1 MKKKK
6 RQGLR
11 GVLSLCLAAA
21 MLFGAAPH
29 VAAADGWSVLE
40 QQLDAQLAQDN
51 DTNYNG
57 YLVKIKDGI
66 SKKRAASLEK
76 KAAEEGVQPLETD
89 GSVYLAETLDDAKA
103 LGDSAAIE
111 YIEPN
116 YLMRMTDR
124 VSNPGESDNG
134 RHLALMQVEDA
145 WKYGITGTDIDTDYD
160 MGGDGNP
167 MDQIVVAVIDSGLD
181 PDHED
186 IDYSHVL
193 AGRDFVYD
201 GENTRDVMGH
211 GTFVTGQI
219 AAVRGNETGIAGIAD
234 QVYVMPLRV
243 FIAET
248 TETSIIVNA
257 INYACQ
263 QREDFDK
270 TNGKEGANISVINM
284 SLGGEDGTTTMEN
297 AVKRAIDAGII
308 VIVAAG
314 NDGDTRASYPAQYAI
329 GIGSTDRTGTYS
341 YYTQILSKGNGAG
354 YENKVWVSAPGE
366 NYTSL
371 WYDGGYYYGS
381 GTSFS
386 APEVSALAA
395 ISVSLQNDLTS
406 CYAGTDS
413 AAAITTNHGAFR
425 QLLKETAQ
433 EKHATARS
441 DINGQDIYY
450 GWGIVSFSNMIERLT
465 NLSKNAGQAAQLQIS
480 AQNAAGTAL
489 TAEQNALTVH
499 LYQDDTEILPQN
511 GSYAVTIGQSY
522 RYELMAN
529 KYSKLTGTFT
539 PVRASHKLVL
549 TLDGAE
555 YKTVFQVVDTAG
567 EQVEDAR
574 ISVTSASG
582 KSLDKQTD
590 GSFLTK
596 NGKYSYTVTA
606 DNYFK
611 ETGEFTVDD
620 ATNDY
625 AEGKNPVQVAM
636 RGMRDVCSVSFNVTA
651 TDLTPNATVT
661 VRDTRG
667 KSVTAYK
674 KGVWA
679 LDPGEYSYT
688 VTSTLY
694 KSLQGSFTVTE
705 QERGQSKVISAKMT
719 DRLYMVLLDVQP
731 AVLLESGDAT
741 ITLKNEQG
749 ETIAPSKG
757 MPGEYRLTKG
767 YYYYE
772 VAAEGYQ
779 TARGAFTIPRTSS
792 YIDIRLQAGAAAPCE
807 HDFTV
812 ETLRKATC
820 AAAGLARY
828 TCNLCGLRYQDE
840 TKALGHDAVEDA
852 AVKAGCET
860 AGLTAGSHCDRCGK
874 VLQAQETIP
883 ATGHS
888 WDDGVVVTPATVRTD
903 GQMRYTCTACG
914 TERME
919 VIPAT
924 DAPSFADVPESAW
937 FYEAVSYV
945 AAQQLMVGM
954 TETTFA
960 PQLTLNR
967 SMMAAIFY
975 RLAGSPK
982 VTGAASFQDVPAD
995 DWFTKSVA
1003 WAEQNGIIAGYGNGK
1018 FGPKDS
1024 ITREQMASLFYRYAA
1039 YQKEDTAVEGSL
1051 DGFHDADQISA
1062 WAADAVRWAVARGVI
1077 SGDTSGNFR
1086 PAGTATRAEVASVL
1100 MRYLR
1105 R

>member
-11 GVLSLCLAAA
+11 GALSLCLAAA

-57 YLVKIKDGI
+57 YLVKIKDNI

-76 KAAEEGVQPLETD
+76 KAAAEGVRPLETD

-124 VSNPGESDNG
+124 VSGPSESDNG
-134 RHLALMQVEDA
+134 RHLALMQAEEA

-167 MDQIVVAVIDSGLD
+167 MDQIIVAVIDSGLD
-181 PDHED
+181 TDHED

-193 AGRDFVYD
+193 AGRDFVYN

-284 SLGGEDGTTTMEN
+284 SLGGEDGTTTMED

-329 GIGSTDRTGTYS
+329 GIGSTDRTGSYS

-413 AAAITTNHGAFR
+413 AATITTNHAAFQ

-489 TAEQNALTVH
+489 TAEQNALSVH

-511 GSYAVTIGQSY
+511 GSYAVAIGQSY
-522 RYELMAN
+522 RYELTAN

-549 TLDGAE
+549 TLDGAD

-620 ATNDY
+620 ATSDY
-625 AEGKNPVQVAM
+625 AEGKNPVQVVM

-661 VRDTRG
+661 VRDTSG

-749 ETIAPSKG
+749 ETIAPSEG

-792 YIDIRLQAGAAAPCE
+792 YIDIRLQAGEAAPCE

-820 AAAGLARY
+820 EAAGLARY

-840 TKALGHDAVEDA
+840 TKALGHDAVEDT

-860 AGLTAGSHCDRCGK
+860 TGLTAGSHCARCGRSCRRRRRSR
-874 VLQAQETIP
+874 LRATAGTTAWSSPRQRYGLTARCAIP
-883 ATGHS
+883 AR
-888 WDDGVVVTPATVRTD
+888 P
-903 GQMRYTCTACG
+903 
-914 TERME
+914 
-919 VIPAT
+919 
-924 DAPSFADVPESAW
+924 
-937 FYEAVSYV
+937 
-945 AAQQLMVGM
+945 AAQSGWRSSRLRVCHPLPMCRR
-954 TETTFA
+954 A
-960 PQLTLNR
+960 P
-967 SMMAAIFY
+967 
-975 RLAGSPK
+975 GS
-982 VTGAASFQDVPAD
+982 
-995 DWFTKSVA
+995 
-1003 WAEQNGIIAGYGNGK
+1003 
-1018 FGPKDS
+1018 
-1024 ITREQMASLFYRYAA
+1024 TRQ
-1039 YQKEDTAVEGSL
+1039 
-1051 DGFHDADQISA
+1051 
-1062 WAADAVRWAVARGVI
+1062 
-1077 SGDTSGNFR
+1077 
-1086 PAGTATRAEVASVL
+1086 
-1100 MRYLR
+1100 
-1105 R
+1105 